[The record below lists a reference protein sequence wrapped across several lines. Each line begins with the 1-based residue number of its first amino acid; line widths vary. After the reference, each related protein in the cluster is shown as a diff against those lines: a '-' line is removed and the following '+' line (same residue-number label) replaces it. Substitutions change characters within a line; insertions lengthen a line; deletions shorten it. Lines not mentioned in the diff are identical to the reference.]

1 MADTT
6 GLVQQ
11 LSVFTG
17 PLACAWIGPTSTN
30 TEVLVVSSDGST
42 ESTAFAESV
51 IQTLSAAATNYRA
64 VVASHGDNDAAITS
78 LRIDPV

>member
-1 MADTT
+1 MAETT

-11 LSVFTG
+11 LSVFAG
-17 PLACAWIGPTSTN
+17 PLACAWIGPTATN
-30 TEVLVVSSDGST
+30 TEVLVISSDGSAA
-42 ESTAFAESV
+42 STAFAETV

-64 VVASHGDNDAAITS
+64 VVAGHGDSDAAITS

>member
-11 LSVFTG
+11 LSVFSG
-17 PLACAWIGPTSTN
+17 PIACAWIGPTSTN
-30 TEVLVVSSDGST
+30 TEVLVVGNDGSAGDI
-42 ESTAFAESV
+42 AFAESL

-64 VVASHGDNDAAITS
+64 VVASHGDTDAAITS